1 MSERPL
7 TGLVLA
13 GGGARGAYEIGV
25 LRYVRERLKCESR
38 FDVVTGTS
46 VGAINGSY
54 IAATCER
61 PRAQGRMLQR
71 VWSELSVDQVYRV
84 GWRQLRELPRTL
96 FGRDL
101 PKLPHGARVGGLV
114 DTTFLENV
122 VRSRIPWRGITENL
136 HRGNLRAFACS
147 ATEVA
152 TGITTVFVQSDRNQI
167 TWGSEP
173 YEAVVPTAI
182 TAAHTLASAA
192 IPGLFPAVR
201 VGEQFF
207 VDGSLRQNTPL
218 RPAMRLG
225 ASRLLVVGLRHQEP
239 PQAQLARLRDD
250 AQFLYPNAL
259 FIAGKLLSALMI
271 DRVESDLD
279 RIARM
284 NKLLEAGAAEFGPDF
299 GNRLSTALGRDK
311 PYEPVRTVMIRPS
324 ENLGQ
329 IAAEVVRKTRI
340 NQNDGLVA
348 RWIRRAVDADG
359 DRGEADLVSFVLFD
373 PSYVRR
379 LIDLGYEDAAAQH
392 DELMDLFVG

>member
-1 MSERPL
+1 MSDRPVM
-7 TGLVLA
+7 GLVLS
-13 GGGARGAYEIGV
+13 GGGARGAYEVGV
-25 LRYVRERLKCESR
+25 LRYIRERLKCETP
-38 FDVVTGTS
+38 FDVITGTS

-71 VWSELSVDQVYRV
+71 VWSELSVDQVYRF
-84 GWRQLRELPRTL
+84 GWRQIRELPRTL

-114 DTTFLENV
+114 DTTFLENM

-152 TGITTVFVQSDRNQI
+152 TGITTIFVQSDRNQI
-167 TWGSEP
+167 SWGSEP
-173 YEAVVPTAI
+173 YEDVVPTAI
-182 TAAHTLASAA
+182 SAAHTLASAA

-225 ASRLLVVGLRHQEP
+225 ASRLLVVGLRHKEP
-239 PQAQLARLRDD
+239 PEAQLARQRDD

-284 NKLLEAGAAEFGPDF
+284 NHLLEAGTAEFGPDF
-299 GNRLSTALGRDK
+299 AGRLSSAMGRDE
-311 PYEPVRTVMIRPS
+311 PYQPVRTVMIRPS

-348 RWIRRAVDADG
+348 RWIRRAVDADE

-392 DELMDLFVG
+392 DELMSLFDA